1 MRKCVSVDVDSI
13 AKMRCSKVRVGV
25 ALVIFSAFVVAQ
37 FFLLRLRKRESTGW
51 SLWPEEKPLE
61 SWISGIKGKDEKV
74 VFSRPYRIQSLKQGC
89 GRSEKSW
96 DSLSV
101 AEQRILAKHVIV
113 NDEHRFLFCSV
124 PKVACSNWKRVF
136 MVLEG
141 AATDSN
147 TIRKVNHLA
156 FTYLADLPPMAIKQR
171 LKEYY
176 KFMFVREP
184 LERLASAY
192 KDKFMLNNTSFHK
205 SYGRKIIKKIRK
217 NAGINSKGND
227 VTLTEFLQ
235 YITESR
241 FEDMNE
247 HWMPYHVLCRPCAVL
262 YDFVGSF
269 ENLEADATHVLKDL
283 NINEQVSFPKQQKYY
298 KAGGNGFVGDIPKY
312 TDVPAKVLENVL
324 HKYATDYKL
333 FSYPKPSV

>member
-1 MRKCVSVDVDSI
+1 MVNLVYYTVKQTHF
-13 AKMRCSKVRVGV
+13 GV
-25 ALVIFSAFVVAQ
+25 F
-37 FFLLRLRKRESTGW
+37 T
-51 SLWPEEKPLE
+51 
-61 SWISGIKGKDEKV
+61 GIKGKDEKV

-89 GRSEKSW
+89 GRSKKSW

-217 NAGINSKGND
+217 NAAINSKGND